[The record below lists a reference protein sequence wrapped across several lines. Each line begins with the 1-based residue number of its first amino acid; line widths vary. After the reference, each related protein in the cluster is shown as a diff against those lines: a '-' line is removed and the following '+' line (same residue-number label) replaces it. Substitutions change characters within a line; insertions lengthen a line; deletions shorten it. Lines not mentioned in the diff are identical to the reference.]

1 MSRGYDVINILGPD
15 ELDLKESL
23 LGHTLEL
30 LEWGDLAGLINK
42 SSFVVG
48 NDSGPSHIASCLK
61 KPGIALFGPTTSGPK
76 SELARPPFIIIE
88 TEDLSS
94 LSSIDLFKQIKKFYS
109 FLR

>member
-15 ELDLKESL
+15 ELDLKQSL
-23 LGHTLEL
+23 EGHTLEL
-30 LEWGDLAGLINK
+30 LEWGDLAGVINK
-42 SSFVVG
+42 SSFLIG

-76 SELARPPFIIIE
+76 SELARPPFTIIE
-88 TEDLSS
+88 TEDLSN
-94 LSSIDLFKQIKKFYS
+94 LSSIDLFKKIKNSYS